1 MRASRRFLLRDRL
14 PTGPAP
20 LLRDTFARGDS
31 SSALG
36 TCDTGQSWSA
46 LTGTW
51 GVASNRGYRVGIN
64 TTDCVAAIDVGVA
77 WSGYEA
83 LVLATAEFPGLIF
96 DLANSTNY
104 YVVLVNN
111 ANRALELFKRV
122 SGTYTLVSASANN
135 VFTASSDVRI
145 KIVRS
150 GASKVVQVAGTP
162 VITATDSSLSATTS
176 VGLRLQ
182 TNAGTNNSRWS
193 DITVT

>member
-31 SSALG
+31 ASALG
-36 TCDTGQSWSA
+36 TCDTGQVWSA
-46 LTGTW
+46 LAGTW
-51 GVASNRGYRVGIN
+51 GVASNRAYRVGIN
-64 TTDCVAAIDVGVA
+64 TTDCIAAIDVGSA

-83 LVLATAEFPGLIF
+83 LVLSTAEFPGLIF
-96 DLANSTNY
+96 DLTDASNF
-104 YVVLVNN
+104 YVVLLNN
-111 ANRALELFKRV
+111 TNRALELFRRV

-145 KIVRS
+145 KVVRS

-162 VITATDSSLSATTS
+162 VITASNSALPATQS

-182 TNAGTNNSRWS
+182 TNTGTNNARWS